1 MLHNHKTTDRPWQEI
16 ANEMNDEQNGSKLL
30 QLAKELNQSMEHEER
45 EKVRKRL
52 GLDDLKQDPA

>member
-1 MLHNHKTTDRPWQEI
+1 MLHNHKTTDRPWQKI
-16 ANEMNDEQNGSKLL
+16 ANEMNDQQNVGKLL

-52 GLDDLKQDPA
+52 SLDDLKQDPA

>member
-16 ANEMNDEQNGSKLL
+16 ANEMNDEQNVGKLL

-45 EKVRKRL
+45 EKVRK
-52 GLDDLKQDPA
+52 G

>member
-1 MLHNHKTTDRPWQEI
+1 MLHNHKTTDRQWQEI

-52 GLDDLKQDPA
+52 GLDDLKQDAA